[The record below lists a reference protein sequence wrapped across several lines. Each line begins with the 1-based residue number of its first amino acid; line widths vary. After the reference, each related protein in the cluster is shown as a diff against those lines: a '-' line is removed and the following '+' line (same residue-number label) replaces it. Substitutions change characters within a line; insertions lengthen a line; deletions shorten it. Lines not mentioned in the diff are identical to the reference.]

1 MKQVEIA
8 ANGSAYM
15 IVLPDAEND
24 YIQKT
29 IASTKKPYEEAMLLD
44 MAEIVRPGDLVL
56 DIGANCGNHTLFLSC
71 VSGAL
76 VHAFEPDAELCAAIS
91 TSVSANDVESRVI
104 VHQVGVGDANGFGR
118 LVQTAENNRGAQ
130 RLERTSIDEQSIE
143 IIRLDDQGFEDP
155 VRVIKIDVEGMEL
168 DVLHGAQELIQ
179 RDHPELYVECQTSQ
193 DFEKIHHFLGP
204 LGYRYKSTFNATPTH
219 RFGFT
224 SKDSGPD
231 RFEQIVKQQVLATY
245 YDRKLI
251 GDLRHSLS
259 QANLKYRES
268 SALLGQ
274 LKERLEA
281 NTKALNRE
289 QDQIL
294 ELQKRLNASEAALVE
309 AHLDLERKAVQ
320 VRTLQ
325 GAAASHSDAL
335 RQVTALREELAGRA
349 AQIVELRLQHEQ
361 RLILSPEH
369 ENRLAA
375 GVRAQEQLI
384 SLGHKLDAQETHIR
398 HLEESAE
405 QNQAELVALGDALA
419 VSSRAKDKLVAGANT
434 RSAVLSDVRSR
445 LSVERSRVKSVE
457 KLMAQINSLNL
468 ALESQLS
475 EQQAKWDGERSRFQ
489 SELEDSDLR
498 LKQVLKHV
506 KQLRVKLAT
515 TNSRAEQLET
525 RLSDSTERLKVSQ
538 EKLTEAH
545 TQLFS
550 AQQSM
555 EERGR
560 KLTVEKGLVA
570 RLERDLKE
578 SRAHGESLKIAERA
592 LIAARDK
599 SEASLSRVTGELASA
614 KDQVGRQNS
623 ERQNALK
630 EVESL
635 RDALSNT
642 RLQLAQ
648 AEEKTRLLRTSITYR
663 LGQTLRNSLQSPD
676 ALIKLPVALGVLM
689 KENNQKRLSI
699 DAARNAASSLADST
713 TVAASGAN
721 APGPVNRAAEI
732 RQERRLPNSAATES
746 LRLKEVDKVKR
757 ARIASIMDAFTVHS
771 FAPECD
777 LLELSLGNY
786 LQELEEFK
794 PHLIFL
800 ESAWRGKDDEWGNK
814 VAQTAAQVREIISW
828 ANRHNVKVILWNKE
842 DPVHYST
849 FLNTAKLVDHVFTT
863 DIDCVQRYK
872 GDLGHDRVHFLPF
885 ACQPL
890 SHNPLELYR
899 RDPGLCF
906 AGAYY
911 RRYPDRTRDLESFIE
926 KIPEYRSIEIFDRNF
941 GKTDEQYQ
949 FPAEY
954 QKYIV
959 GTLDSSE
966 IDLAYKGYDY
976 AINLNSVK
984 ESQSMFA
991 RRVYELLAS
1000 NTTVVSNYSRGLE
1013 LMFGGIPVISDSGQ
1027 AVVEELRSVSGE
1039 LEGRRRRLAG
1049 LRKVMSEHTYAHRLD
1064 YILSKTESRSTAST
1078 TPTVQVF
1085 SLVSRYAE
1093 IEAIRESAARQE
1105 GVSVTLRLFT
1115 NNPALAGRFEDVVL
1129 TSNLHDVELE
1139 QVVEAGEFVG
1149 YLHPADYYGPY
1160 YLLDL
1165 ALAGRFT
1172 SAPVV
1177 GKAAHMRA
1185 TRRGPASVGSE
1196 LAYTAVERLPIRSSL
1211 ILDPSAVGIPAS
1223 EWIESAANGD
1233 YKVPSMMQSEIFD
1246 YCRGGAKLKPGHS
1259 TTIDGK
1265 WSDIGLSLEDLTN
1278 ASDRIEASELT
1289 TADMNT
1295 LTGKDLSKMFLVT
1308 TRPGVDSWISGDSWN
1323 FESTLEDGKHD
1334 YIYSSEMLDLREIAQ
1349 VDGLKFHAES
1359 DPGLNLQIA
1368 IIYYNRDTKIA
1379 GIVRTTNQNH
1389 TLEVPPEATHIKIG
1403 IRIFSSGS
1411 GVIRKVLWE
1420 HKDMTPEFIARTA
1433 DNLVITNRYPSS
1445 VDLYKNGFVHT
1456 RVRRYI
1462 QAGVPTEVFVLDE
1475 SASLRFRE
1483 FEGVSVIT
1491 GNSEMLDSFL
1501 RQGQHRSISLHFI
1514 TESMWNSVS
1523 ELPHQPR
1530 VAIWAHGADIQ
1541 SWSRREFLYDD
1552 DSKDAARKLS
1562 DTRLALWRKIF
1573 ADSSENVRVVF
1584 VSEWLRQTALEDLG
1598 LEKSDKSV
1606 VIHNPINTS
1615 MFSYNQKDD
1624 QKRLKVLSVRPYA
1637 SAVYANDLSVEAI
1650 SLLSKTPQ
1658 FEQME
1663 FRLVGDG
1670 PLFDELTKPLEAF
1683 DNVILDKRF
1692 LTQDEIARMHREYG
1706 VFLCPSRMD
1715 TQGVSRDEAMAS
1727 GLVPV
1732 TNAVAAIP
1740 EFADGTCAE
1749 IVDPEDASALAA
1761 ALLSLVSSP
1770 RRYRRKS
1777 QAAAKRVRAQS
1788 DADVIVPKELAV
1800 LGRN

>member
-1 MKQVEIA
+1 MKQVEIV
-8 ANGSAYM
+8 ANGSAYQ

-29 IASTKKPYEEAMLLD
+29 IASTKKPYEEAMLVD
-44 MAEIVRPGDLVL
+44 MAAIVKPGDLVL

-71 VSGAL
+71 VSGAF

-91 TSVSANDVESRVI
+91 TSVAANGAAERI
-104 VHQVGVGDANGFGR
+104 TVHQVGVGDANGFGR
-118 LVQTAENNRGAQ
+118 IVQTAENNRGAQ
-130 RLERTSIDEQSIE
+130 RLERTSMDEQSVA
-143 IIRLDDQGFEDP
+143 IIRLDDQEFEAP
-155 VRVIKIDVEGMEL
+155 VKAIKIDVEGMEL
-168 DVLHGAQELIQ
+168 DVLRGSSELIQ
-179 RDHPELYVECQTSQ
+179 RDHPEMYVECQTVQ
-193 DFEKIHHFLGP
+193 DFEKIHQFLEP
-204 LGYRYKSTFNATPTH
+204 FGYRYKATFNATPTH
-219 RFGFT
+219 RFGFDGAGSNT
-224 SKDSGPD
+224 D
-231 RFEQIVKQQVLATY
+231 RLEQVVKQQVSATY

-251 GDLRHSLS
+251 GDLRLSLS

-268 SALLGQ
+268 TALLAQ

-281 NTKALNRE
+281 NTATLKRD
-289 QDQIL
+289 QDHIL
-294 ELQKRLNASEAALVE
+294 DLQNKLNASEEALVE
-309 AHLDLERKAVQ
+309 AHLALERKADE
-320 VRTLQ
+320 VRALDGIST
-325 GAAASHSDAL
+325 SHADAL
-335 RQVTALREELAGRA
+335 RQVAALREELAGRA

-361 RLILSPEH
+361 RLILSPEY

-375 GVRAQEQLI
+375 GARAQEQLA
-384 SLGHKLDAQETHIR
+384 SLGQKLDAQASHI
-398 HLEESAE
+398 HDLERNAK
-405 QNQAELVALGDALA
+405 QNHDELRAVGDALA
-419 VSSRAKDKLVAGANT
+419 VSSRAKDKLVAAANT

-445 LSVERSRVKSVE
+445 LSFERGRVKSVE

-468 ALESQLS
+468 ALRSELS
-475 EQQAKWDGERSRFQ
+475 DQQAILDSERSRFQ
-489 SELEDSDLR
+489 SELNNSELR
-498 LKQVLKHV
+498 LRQVLKHV
-506 KQLRVKLAT
+506 KQLRAKLAT
-515 TNSRAEQLET
+515 TNSRAEELET
-525 RLSDSTERLKVSQ
+525 RLADSVDRLKVSQ
-538 EKLTEAH
+538 GKLTDAQ
-545 TQLFS
+545 TRLFS
-550 AQQSM
+550 AQQSVD
-555 EERGR
+555 EGGR
-560 KLTVEKGLVA
+560 RLTVEKGLVA
-570 RLERDLKE
+570 RLERDLKDA
-578 SRAHGESLKIAERA
+578 RAHSESLKIAEQA

-599 SEASLSRVTGELASA
+599 SEASLSSVSAELKSA
-614 KDQVGRQNS
+614 NEQADRRNL

-635 RDALSNT
+635 RDELTNT

-663 LGQTLRNSLQSPD
+663 LGQTLRNSLQSPEG
-676 ALIKLPVALGVLM
+676 LLKLPVALGVLM
-689 KENNQKRLSI
+689 KENNRKKLSA
-699 DAARNAASSLADST
+699 DATPKVASTLVDPIA
-713 TVAASGAN
+713 VATSSAN
-721 APGPVNRAAEI
+721 VPGLVNRAAEI
-732 RQERRLPNSAATES
+732 RQDRRLPNSAATES
-746 LRLKEVDKVKR
+746 LRLKESDKVR
-757 ARIASIMDAFTVHS
+757 RTRVAAIMDAFTVHS

-777 LLELSLGNY
+777 LLELSLGRY
-786 LQELEEFK
+786 IQELEDFK

-800 ESAWRGKDDEWGNK
+800 ESAWRGRDDEWGNK
-814 VAQTAAQVREIISW
+814 VAQTATQVREIISW
-828 ANRHNVKVILWNKE
+828 ANHHNIKVILWNKE

-885 ACQPL
+885 ACQPF
-890 SHNPLELYR
+890 SHNPLELYS
-899 RDPGLCF
+899 RDSGLCF

-959 GTLDSSE
+959 GTLDSAE

-1039 LEGRRRRLAG
+1039 LEGRKRRLAG

-1064 YILSKTESRSTAST
+1064 YILSKVESRSKVST
-1078 TPTVQVF
+1078 TPIVHVF
-1085 SLVSRYAE
+1085 SLVSRDAE
-1093 IEAIRESAARQE
+1093 IEAVRKSADRQA
-1105 GVSVTLRLFT
+1105 GVTASLRLFT
-1115 NNPALAGRFEDVVL
+1115 NNPSLASRFEDVAL
-1129 TSNLHDVELE
+1129 TSDLHDVELA
-1139 QVVEAGEFVG
+1139 QFAEAGEFVG
-1149 YLHPADYYGPY
+1149 FMHPDDYYGPC

-1165 ALAGRFT
+1165 ALAVRYT
-1172 SAPVV
+1172 SAQVV
-1177 GKAAHMRA
+1177 GKATYMRA
-1185 TRRGPASVGSE
+1185 TRRGPASVGTE

-1211 ILDPSAVGIPAS
+1211 ILDPTAVQLRAS
-1223 EWIESAANGD
+1223 EWIKSAANGD
-1233 YKVPSMMQSEIFD
+1233 YSVPAMMQTEIFD
-1246 YCRGGAKLKPGHS
+1246 YCRAGAKLKPGYAA
-1259 TTIDGK
+1259 TVDGN
-1265 WSDIGLSLEDLTN
+1265 WSDIGLSLENLTS
-1278 ASDRIEASELT
+1278 ASDRIKASELST
-1289 TADMNT
+1289 TDLNT

-1308 TRPGVDSWISGDSWN
+1308 KRPGVDSWVSGDSWN
-1323 FESTLEDGKHD
+1323 FESTLDDGRHD
-1334 YIYSSEMLDLREIAQ
+1334 YIYSSEMINLHDIADD
-1349 VDGLKFHAES
+1349 DGLKFHAES

-1368 IIYYNRDTKIA
+1368 IIYYNNDTKIA
-1379 GIVRTTNQNH
+1379 GLVRTTNQNH
-1389 TLEVPPEATHIKIG
+1389 TLDVPPEATHLKVG

-1411 GVIRKVLWE
+1411 GAIRRVLWE
-1420 HKDMTPEFIARTA
+1420 HKDMTPEFIAQTA

-1475 SASLRFRE
+1475 TESLRFRE

-1491 GNSEMLDSFL
+1491 GNSETLDSFL
-1501 RQGQHRSISLHFI
+1501 KQGFHRSISVHFI

-1523 ELPHQPR
+1523 RLPHQPR
-1530 VAIWAHGADIQ
+1530 IAIWAHGADIQ
-1541 SWSRREFLYDD
+1541 SWSRREFLYDE
-1552 DSKDAARKLS
+1552 DSKDAARTLS
-1562 DTRLALWRKIF
+1562 DARLSLWSRIF
-1573 ADSSENVRVVF
+1573 ADSTENVKVVF
-1584 VSEWLRQTALEDLG
+1584 VSDWLRRTALEDLG
-1598 LEKSDKSV
+1598 LEVSDKSV
-1606 VIHNPINTS
+1606 VIHNPINAS
-1615 MFSYNQKDD
+1615 MFSYNPKDD

-1650 SLLSKTPQ
+1650 RLLSDTPH
-1658 FEQME
+1658 FNEME

-1670 PLFDELTKPLEAF
+1670 PLFDEITKPLEAF

-1692 LTQDEIARMHREYG
+1692 LTQDEIAKMHQEYG

-1715 TQGVSRDEAMAS
+1715 TQGVSRDEAMSS

-1732 TNAVAAIP
+1732 TTAVAAIP
-1740 EFADGTCAE
+1740 EFADETCAE
-1749 IVDPEDASALAA
+1749 IVDPEDASALADA
-1761 ALLSLVSSP
+1761 MLSLISSP
-1770 RRYRRKS
+1770 RLYRRKS
-1777 QAAAKRVRAQS
+1777 QAAAKRVRSQS

-1800 LGRN
+1800 LGRG